1 MRDCSFCR
9 VSCPTRAYFK
19 EPDSGLPLTC
29 DRCESDP
36 PLEESMCVHVCRV
49 VTLSEEEREEEAPEE
64 EMQDEMKIGL
74 EAVANQF
81 GLDKIIDTV
90 VRMAKTNHKKNG
102 ENHGS
107 FAGKCG

>member
-19 EPDSGLPLTC
+19 EPGSGLPLTC

-36 PLEESMCVHVCRV
+36 PLEEPMCVHVCRV
-49 VTLSEEEREEEAPEE
+49 VTLSEEEREEMAAVEE
-64 EMQDEMKIGL
+64 TRDEMKIDL
-74 EAVANQF
+74 EAMVNKF

-90 VRMAKTNHKKNG
+90 SRMAKNG
-102 ENHGS
+102 
-107 FAGKCG
+107 